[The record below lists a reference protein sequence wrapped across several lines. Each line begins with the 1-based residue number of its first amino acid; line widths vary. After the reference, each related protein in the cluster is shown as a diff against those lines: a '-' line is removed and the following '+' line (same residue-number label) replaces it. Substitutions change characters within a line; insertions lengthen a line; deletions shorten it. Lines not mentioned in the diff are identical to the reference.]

1 MDVYPMVI
9 RNANYDATRNELD
22 FKVDKK
28 LNDYNKENLTIFLTN
43 SDIDGDVL
51 VSRNKDMSKP
61 YKFSYHIYNRN
72 SSYLDFDNKDRN
84 NGTFHEFLKGI
95 FVSNT
100 ALSKN
105 KYHFPYSDQTN
116 VNDYTTLYIVHL
128 TTICK
133 TLNSNPN
140 KDERDAV
147 GMYLNQH
154 KHLLSE
160 QCKKELEKYHERN
173 VVNASDEILEG
184 GRLENL
190 PNLNQSVFD
199 YLNHNFKSRKS
210 PKKINTKQKY

>member
-9 RNANYDATRNELD
+9 RKANYDATRNELD
-22 FKVDKK
+22 FNVDKRVK
-28 LNDYNKENLTIFLTN
+28 NNAENLTKFLTS

-72 SSYLDFDNKDRN
+72 SSYLDFLSKDRN
-84 NGTFHEFLKGI
+84 NGTFHEFLQGI
-95 FVSNT
+95 LVSNT
-100 ALSKN
+100 ALSRN

-116 VNDYTTLYIVHL
+116 VNDYTTFYVVNL

-133 TLNSNPN
+133 TFNSNPN
-140 KDERDAV
+140 NGERNAV
-147 GMYLNQH
+147 GMYLTEH

-173 VVNASDEILEG
+173 VVNASGEILEG

-190 PNLNQSVFD
+190 PNLNQNVFD
-199 YLNHNFKSRKS
+199 YLSHFKSRKS
-210 PKKINTKQKY
+210 PRRKTNTRKK

>member
-1 MDVYPMVI
+1 MVI
-9 RNANYDATRNELD
+9 RKANYDATRNELD
-22 FKVDKK
+22 FNVDKRVK
-28 LNDYNKENLTIFLTN
+28 NNAENLTKFLTS

-72 SSYLDFDNKDRN
+72 SSYLDFLSKDRN
-84 NGTFHEFLKGI
+84 NGTFHEFLQGI
-95 FVSNT
+95 LVSNT
-100 ALSKN
+100 ALSRN

-116 VNDYTTLYIVHL
+116 VNDYTTFYVVNL

-133 TLNSNPN
+133 TFNSNPN
-140 KDERDAV
+140 NGERNAV
-147 GMYLNQH
+147 GMYLTEH

-173 VVNASDEILEG
+173 VVNASGEILEG

-190 PNLNQSVFD
+190 PNLNQNVFD
-199 YLNHNFKSRKS
+199 YLSHFKSRKS
-210 PKKINTKQKY
+210 PRRKTNTRKK

>member
-9 RNANYDATRNELD
+9 GKAEYNATRNKLD
-22 FKVDKK
+22 FTVDKR
-28 LNDYNKENLTIFLTN
+28 LVVDNKENLTKFLTN

-72 SSYLDFDNKDRN
+72 SLYLDFRN
-84 NGTFHEFLKGI
+84 EDLNNHTFQEFLEGI
-95 FVSNT
+95 FVSNVSSSRH
-100 ALSKN
+100 SK
-105 KYHFPYSDQTN
+105 FPYDDQNTYRI
-116 VNDYTTLYIVHL
+116 VYTTLYVVNL

-133 TLNSNPN
+133 TFNSNPN
-140 KDERDAV
+140 NGERNAV
-147 GMYLNQH
+147 GMYLTEH

-173 VVNASDEILEG
+173 VVNASGEILEG

-190 PNLNQSVFD
+190 PNLNQNVFD
-199 YLNHNFKSRKS
+199 YLSHFKSRKS
-210 PKKINTKQKY
+210 PKRKTNTRKK